1 MKVFQIRSSIVLI
14 LSFSLIGSGILV
26 PNSSAQDAQIPDWI
40 KNVAGWWANGEISEN
55 QFLDAIGYLINN
67 NIISIPFMPCSEKTE
82 SLTTSSDKKVPDW
95 IKNVAGWWANG
106 EISENEFLT
115 GIEYLIN
122 NNIILLDFIPCSIIT
137 ESQTISSA
145 KLVPDWVKNNAKW
158 WSEDLIEDADFVNGI
173 EYLIK
178 KQIIGIDNKK
188 ILGNVPLEDVTFSPS
203 WQINKNNLVFT
214 ASSFFEIYAKPGD
227 CIVSDE
233 GNLIWRSLSLALNP
247 NKMDMYNEVAVW
259 NDPQKTVVVYPFLT
273 FSAYNEPG
281 FYDYYSGECDDCTTT
296 KITQPTVLYTSSG
309 IGHQALTLLGYTSIT
324 DTEIDRNPSILQQF
338 DKVIML
344 HNEYVTRVMFDAITS
359 HPNVI
364 YLYPNALYA
373 EIEVDYVEQTIT
385 LIRGHNYPEPE
396 ITNGFDWEFDNTHPY
411 EFDSV
416 CLDMGIYNI
425 ENGWMTTCYPE
436 NLFLQNTEQL
446 FKLLKLNKDL

>member
-1 MKVFQIRSSIVLI
+1 LKVFQVRFLTVLI
-14 LSFSLIGSGILV
+14 LFISLLGSTILI
-26 PNSSAQDAQIPDWI
+26 PNSLAQEDAQIPDWI

-55 QFLDAIGYLINN
+55 
-67 NIISIPFMPCSEKTE
+67 
-82 SLTTSSDKKVPDW
+82 
-95 IKNVAGWWANG
+95 
-106 EISENEFLT
+106 EFLA

-122 NNIILLDFIPCSIIT
+122 NNIILLDFIPCSIKT

-178 KQIIGIDNKK
+178 KQIISIDNKK
-188 ILGNVPLEDVTFSPS
+188 ILGNVPLEDVTFSSS
-203 WQINKNNLVFT
+203 WQINKNYLVF
-214 ASSFFEIYAKPGD
+214 ASSSFFEIYGKSGD
-227 CIVSDE
+227 CVVSDK

-247 NKMDMYNEVAVW
+247 NKMDMYSEVAVW

-309 IGHQALTLLGYTSIT
+309 IGHQALTILGYPSIS
-324 DTEIDRNPSILQQF
+324 DIEIDKNPSILQQF

-344 HNEYVTRVMFDAITS
+344 HSEYVTRTMFDAITN
-359 HPNVI
+359 HPNVF

-373 EIEVDYVEQTIT
+373 EIEVNYMDETIT
-385 LIRGHNYPEPE
+385 LIRGHNYPEPG
-396 ITNGFDWEFDNTHPY
+396 ITNGFDWELDNTHPY

-416 CLDMGIYNI
+416 CLDMEIYKI
-425 ENGWMTTCYPE
+425 ENGWMTNCYPE

-446 FKLLKLNKDL
+446 FKLLKLIKDL

>member
-1 MKVFQIRSSIVLI
+1 LKVFQVRFLTVLI
-14 LSFSLIGSGILV
+14 LFISLLGSTILI
-26 PNSSAQDAQIPDWI
+26 PNSLAQEDAQIPDWI

-55 QFLDAIGYLINN
+55 
-67 NIISIPFMPCSEKTE
+67 
-82 SLTTSSDKKVPDW
+82 
-95 IKNVAGWWANG
+95 
-106 EISENEFLT
+106 EFLA

-122 NNIILLDFIPCSIIT
+122 NNIILLDFIPCSIKT

-178 KQIIGIDNKK
+178 KQIISLDNKK
-188 ILGNVPLEDVTFSPS
+188 ILSEVPLEDVTFSSS
-203 WQINKNNLVFT
+203 WQINKNYLVF
-214 ASSFFEIYAKPGD
+214 ASSSFFEIYGKSGD
-227 CIVSDE
+227 CVVSDK

-309 IGHQALTLLGYTSIT
+309 IGHQALTILGYPSIS
-324 DTEIDRNPSILQQF
+324 DIEIDKNPSILQQF

-344 HNEYVTRVMFDAITS
+344 HSEYVTRTMFDAITS
-359 HPNVI
+359 HPNVF

-373 EIEVDYVEQTIT
+373 EIEVNYMDETIT
-385 LIRGHNYPEPE
+385 LIRGHNYPEPG

-416 CLDMGIYNI
+416 CLDMEIYKI
-425 ENGWMTTCYPE
+425 ENGWMTNCYPE

-446 FKLLKLNKDL
+446 FKLLKFIKDL

>member
-1 MKVFQIRSSIVLI
+1 MVFQIRFLIVLI
-14 LSFSLIGSGILV
+14 VFFSLIGSGILV
-26 PNSSAQDAQIPDWI
+26 PNSSAQDAQIPSWI
-40 KNVAGWWANGEISEN
+40 QNVAGWWASGDISE
-55 QFLDAIGYLINN
+55 
-67 NIISIPFMPCSEKTE
+67 T
-82 SLTTSSDKKVPDW
+82 
-95 IKNVAGWWANG
+95 
-106 EISENEFLT
+106 EFLT

-122 NNIILLDFIPCSIIT
+122 NNIILLDFIPCSIKT

-158 WSEDLIEDADFVNGI
+158 WSEDLIEDTDFVNGI

-188 ILGNVPLEDVTFSPS
+188 ILGNVPLEDVTFSSS
-203 WQINKNNLVFT
+203 WQINKNYLVF
-214 ASSFFEIYAKPGD
+214 ASSSFFEIYAKTGD

-281 FYDYYSGECDDCTTT
+281 FYDYYSGKCNDCTTT

-309 IGHQALTLLGYTSIT
+309 IGHQALTILGYPSMPDI
-324 DTEIDRNPSILQQF
+324 EIDKNPSILQQF

-344 HNEYVTRVMFDAITS
+344 HSEYVTRTMFDVITN
-359 HPNVI
+359 HPNVF

-373 EIEVDYVEQTIT
+373 EIEVNYMDETIT
-385 LIRGHNYPEPE
+385 LIRGHNYPEPG
-396 ITNGFDWEFDNTHPY
+396 ITNGFDWELDNTHPY

-416 CLDMGIYNI
+416 CLDMQIYKI

-446 FKLLKLNKDL
+446 FKLLKLIKDL

>member
-1 MKVFQIRSSIVLI
+1 MKVFQVRFLTVLI
-14 LSFSLIGSGILV
+14 LFISLLGSTILI
-26 PNSSAQDAQIPDWI
+26 PNSLAQEDAQIPDWI

-55 QFLDAIGYLINN
+55 
-67 NIISIPFMPCSEKTE
+67 
-82 SLTTSSDKKVPDW
+82 
-95 IKNVAGWWANG
+95 
-106 EISENEFLT
+106 EFLA

-122 NNIILLDFIPCSIIT
+122 NNIILLDFIPCSIKT

-158 WSEDLIEDADFVNGI
+158 WSDDLIEDADFVNGI

-178 KQIIGIDNKK
+178 KQIISIDNKN
-188 ILGNVPLEDVTFSPS
+188 ILGNVPLEDVTFSSS
-203 WQINKNNLVFT
+203 WQINKNHLVFT
-214 ASSFFEIYAKPGD
+214 SSSFFEIYAKTGD

-233 GNLIWRSLSLALNP
+233 GNLIWRSLSLALSP

-273 FSAYNEPG
+273 YSAYNEPG
-281 FYDYYSGECDDCTTT
+281 FYDYYSGKCNDCTTT

-309 IGHQALTLLGYTSIT
+309 IGHQALTILGYPSIP
-324 DTEIDRNPSILQQF
+324 DIEIDKNPSILQQF

-344 HNEYVTRVMFDAITS
+344 HSEYVTRTMLDAITN
-359 HPNVI
+359 HPNVF

-373 EIEVDYVEQTIT
+373 EIEVNYMDETIT
-385 LIRGHNYPEPE
+385 LIRGHNYPEPG
-396 ITNGFDWEFDNTHPY
+396 ITNGFDWELDNTHPY

-416 CLDMGIYNI
+416 CLDMDIYKI

-446 FKLLKLNKDL
+446 FKLLKLIKDL